1 MFLGFEQHLLM
12 LILVKSDQSHPE
24 KHAIPVSNVPGTQS
38 ENLIPKLN
46 LIRQPGL
53 PSLFY
58 QLISRRSVTIHVLC
72 FQPATHI
79 NLTSTISILTGEYR
93 GLAILRVVSSSPKR
107 LRWRIMQFSFSQK
120 KSEAFPNKED

>member
-1 MFLGFEQHLLM
+1 MFLDFEQNLLM

-53 PSLFY
+53 PSLLY
-58 QLISRRSVTIHVLC
+58 QLISRRSVTIHVLG
-72 FQPATHI
+72 FQPARANTEVGY
-79 NLTSTISILTGEYR
+79 TSGCKFE
-93 GLAILRVVSSSPKR
+93 PKTSA
-107 LRWRIMQFSFSQK
+107 L
-120 KSEAFPNKED
+120 EDYAVLI